1 MELRESSTIL
11 ESHEQYLR
19 EKGTCNHSDA
29 KSRLLSILY
38 NSDLSVEC
46 AIGNR
51 AKQVS
56 KVIQEVRPTSVGANQ
71 FTEYVALYIKHARRF
86 PNLFR
91 HVDDVSR
98 VTRVLEIILS
108 QNNSSSDV
116 EALVQCNS
124 LSAVEDCLHTTF
136 IAYIFFFDLTG
147 NTDKDRSR
155 VRVASCEILASIQTT
170 NGKSF
175 AKYLRCFLFWYLEED
190 AVNSKS
196 KSLFSSYFKSAP
208 DLLSATNFKDLIAIV
223 TDVMVEWLSIKK
235 NSITKAHCEY
245 LIKNVL
251 ELIPLSVSIEI
262 ISKTFTSSKV
272 SRIRVSAIDF
282 QTNTIAKLYQI
293 MRNSIPNSNDSL
305 LEVDSVRIYEMQL
318 QDSIDDERNATAG
331 RTEEQMTAE
340 LESMMNRSMAYVL
353 DAG

>member
-1 MELRESSTIL
+1 MEILESSTIL

-19 EKGTCNHSDA
+19 EKGTCDQSDA
-29 KSRLLSILY
+29 KSRLLSVLY

-46 AIGNR
+46 GTGNHAR
-51 AKQVS
+51 QVS
-56 KVIQEVRPTSVGANQ
+56 KIIQEVRPASAGANQ
-71 FTEYVALYIKHARRF
+71 FTEYVALYVKHARRF
-86 PNLFR
+86 PYLFR

-98 VTRVLEIILS
+98 VTRILETILL
-108 QNNSSSDV
+108 QNNSISDI

-136 IAYIFFFDLTG
+136 IAYIFLLDE
-147 NTDKDRSR
+147 DRFR

-190 AVNSKS
+190 AVNCKS
-196 KSLFSSYFKSAP
+196 KSLLSSYFRSAP
-208 DLLSATNFKDLIAIV
+208 DLLSATTYKDLIAIV
-223 TDVMVEWLSIKK
+223 TDVMEEWLSIKK
-235 NSITKAHCEY
+235 SSITKAHCEF

-251 ELIPLSVSIEI
+251 ELIPLSASIEI
-262 ISKTFTSSKV
+262 ISKSFTSSKV

-282 QTNTIAKLYQI
+282 QTITIAKLYQI

-318 QDSIDDERNATAG
+318 QHSIVDERDTTAG
-331 RTEEQMTAE
+331 RTEEEMTAE

-353 DAG
+353 DAGE